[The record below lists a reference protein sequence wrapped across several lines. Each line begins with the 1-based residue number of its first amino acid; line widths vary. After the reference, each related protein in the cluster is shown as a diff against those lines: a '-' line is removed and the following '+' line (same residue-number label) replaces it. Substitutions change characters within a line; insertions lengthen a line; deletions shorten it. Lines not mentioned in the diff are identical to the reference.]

1 MANCS
6 TCGNSSTLPCGCSQS
21 SLTTSCYP
29 DHYNC
34 GALASQSAEAYCMEC
49 VQPCTKEDA
58 WSIETNTGIVF
69 TAGKNDSLTK
79 MFQQFMLSQT
89 TDANT
94 FNTNLIPLFY
104 ISKVTQA
111 SAIFHWEYV
120 GTANITGFQIRV
132 RAYDDNNWSPIN
144 YVNNPSAT
152 SMTVGYTSNNLT
164 SGIKYVFQ
172 INTLENGVATNAI
185 QSVDIILTIP

>member
-21 SLTTSCYP
+21 SLTTSCHP

-34 GALASQSAEAYCMEC
+34 GALASQCAEAYCMEC

-89 TDANT
+89 TDQNT

-104 ISKVTQA
+104 ISKVTQT
-111 SAIFHWEYV
+111 SATFHYEYV
-120 GTANITGFQIRV
+120 GTANITGFQIQV
-132 RAYDDNNWSPIN
+132 RAFDDNTFNVAT
-144 YVNNPSAT
+144 YVNNPSA
-152 SMTVGYTSNNLT
+152 SSLTVNYQAANLT

-172 INTLENGVATNAI
+172 INTLENGVATDAI
-185 QSVDIILTIP
+185 QAVDIHLTIP